1 MKKRKAFKYT
11 SPGSGRADV
20 LKETAM
26 LDPLPALQV
35 NVRAA
40 KDNFSSLL
48 EEAARGH
55 EIIITSDGEPKAKLV
70 PYHMKRKRFKVDWA
84 LLRSMP
90 ITAGPAAEDIIR
102 EERDGRS

>member
-1 MKKRKAFKYT
+1 MKKRKAFKYAL
-11 SPGSGRADV
+11 PRSGAAST
-20 LKETAM
+20 LKETA
-26 LDPLPALQV
+26 LLEPLPPLQV

-48 EEAARGH
+48 EEASRGH
-55 EIIITSDGEPKAKLV
+55 EIIITSDGKPKARLV

-90 ITAGPAAEDIIR
+90 VTPGPAAEEIIR